1 VIGCA
6 QVAAIRSL
14 PTVTQAR
21 FTAPDTVEF
30 SVRLVDGVIVVAGE
44 VDLGTA
50 HRVRGV
56 LAIAAHRYERVTV
69 DLSAVTYLDSCGI
82 AVLVGYTPTGLDV
95 VVAPG
100 SSAARILRVTGLDQ
114 VLTVHDA
121 GDDIPTRLLDG

>member
-1 VIGCA
+1 M
-6 QVAAIRSL
+6 QAANP
-14 PTVTQAR
+14 PTT
-21 FTAPDTVEF
+21 PDTVEF
-30 SVRLVDGVIVVAGE
+30 SVRLVDGVIVVVGE

-82 AVLVGYTPTGLDV
+82 AVLVGYAPTGLDV
-95 VVAPG
+95 VVASG

-114 VLTVHDA
+114 VLTVREA
-121 GDDIPTRLLDG
+121 RR